1 MKHYNTQI
9 IYIHGLGS
17 SASTSKKFQDIH
29 SAFENVIPFHW
40 NQKTLTLE
48 SLENFANKLDTS
60 KHIIIIGSSAGGK
73 LAVRLHNILKDKTW
87 SGLVLLNPLFDVDFR
102 KQANQTILTNQLLL
116 DDIEASNIT
125 EALVIYSE
133 EDELIDQKLNVE
145 SMSTSNKF
153 VKVHDNHRL
162 SNSSSVIV
170 EEVDKY
176 LNSYT

>member
-29 SAFENVIPFHW
+29 SAFENVIQFQW

-60 KHIIIIGSSAGGK
+60 KHLFIIGSSAGGK
-73 LAVRLHNILKDKTW
+73 IAIRLKNILQTKTW
-87 SGLVLLNPLFDVDFR
+87 AGLVLLNPLLDITFR
-102 KQANQTILTNQLLL
+102 KQANQNILTNQLLL
-116 DDIEASNIT
+116 DDIESNIT

-162 SNSSSVIV
+162 SNSSSIII

>member
-17 SASTSKKFQDIH
+17 SASTSKKFQDIR
-29 SAFENVIPFHW
+29 SAFENVIQFQW
-40 NQKTLTLE
+40 NQKNLT
-48 SLENFANKLDTS
+48 SKTLENFANELDTS
-60 KHIIIIGSSAGGK
+60 KHIAIIGSSAGGK
-73 LAVRLHNILKDKTW
+73 LAIRLKNILQTKTW
-87 SGLVLLNPLFDVDFR
+87 AGLVLLNPLLDIAFR
-102 KQANQTILTNQLLL
+102 KQANQNILTNQLLL

-162 SNSSSVIV
+162 SNSSSIII

>member
-73 LAVRLHNILKDKTW
+73 LAVRLHNILKDKT
-87 SGLVLLNPLFDVDFR
+87 
-102 KQANQTILTNQLLL
+102 
-116 DDIEASNIT
+116 
-125 EALVIYSE
+125 
-133 EDELIDQKLNVE
+133 
-145 SMSTSNKF
+145 
-153 VKVHDNHRL
+153 
-162 SNSSSVIV
+162 
-170 EEVDKY
+170 
-176 LNSYT
+176 